1 MPTEYDPNELARLL
15 GEGKS
20 LHEIAEIVDGP
31 KADEAAAANRQ
42 RLQDARGALNAD
54 AAPAGTEPDA
64 DPVEGMIQAAR
75 SSGAPAVPIATSR
88 RA

>member
-31 KADEAAAANRQ
+31 KADDAAAANRQ
-42 RLQDARGALNAD
+42 RLRCSRC
-54 AAPAGTEPDA
+54 P
-64 DPVEGMIQAAR
+64 
-75 SSGAPAVPIATSR
+75 GAPVLLRRSR
-88 RA
+88 TRR